1 MDRSNVTDEGRFS
14 REVYNFGGA
23 SFSSSCIIR
32 PDSDVS
38 DWDAVGTLESYPK
51 NHVLLERDRCR
62 TGLYRQKRHSSRL

>member
-51 NHVLLERDRCR
+51 NHVLL
-62 TGLYRQKRHSSRL
+62 